1 MRKLESQQKVELE
14 DMKEEKNQL
23 QVDNNLPDVRTLSG
37 RCSLEDEPR
46 KRLYRRIYLS
56 QFNLI

>member
-37 RCSLEDEPR
+37 RCSLEDEPCTDVF
-46 KRLYRRIYLS
+46 I
-56 QFNLI
+56 